1 MTRGALLHFEST
13 KIQTPKHDWSDLHD
27 SKQSHY
33 TKRFKL
39 YPRCDQKPIQYFQKT
54 KKQITEKK
62 KKEESLSDR
71 YICRHRALGG
81 RASPCRRGGRLW
93 LWRRKTAPAPRHR
106 NRNRSLRWPEFSPV
120 PVTPLDRS
128 IGYRSGTFQS
138 PSHFRSDTHH
148 RRRRRSRSMDMYGRD
163 SAPGGAR
170 PDPDTGLE
178 GRSSVYSS
186 LAPFPPLCFPGLS
199 GVWVLGL
206 GLRWELGWWKFRFA
220 RFLFCA
226 DRVHVEVGLWRWRR
240 CALPGE
246 ARRAGLCLLHAYRN
260 VQLRGEVPLQSSP
273 WSWISKGFVKLW
285 FGLGLA
291 GITLPFGFV
300 LYVLVMYVVL
310 LLPLISW
317 WFW

>member
-1 MTRGALLHFEST
+1 MVEWDVMVLNDLLRGQIINTAFCIFLWLLY
-13 KIQTPKHDWSDLHD
+13 K
-27 SKQSHY
+27 
-33 TKRFKL
+33 TKRTHERIGDRVLKAG
-39 YPRCDQKPIQYFQKT
+39 PRASRAERER
-54 KKQITEKK
+54 TEKGAQRK
-62 KKEESLSDR
+62 SSRRSRNNSDR
-71 YICRHRALGG
+71 H
-81 RASPCRRGGRLW
+81 
-93 LWRRKTAPAPRHR
+93 
-106 NRNRSLRWPEFSPV
+106 RNRSLRRPEFSPV

-128 IGYRSGTFQS
+128 IGYRFGTFQS
-138 PSHFRSDTHH
+138 PSHFRSDTRH

-163 SAPGGAR
+163 PAPGGAR

-186 LAPFPPLCFPGLS
+186 LAPFSPLCFPGLS

-206 GLRWELGWWKFRFA
+206 GLRWELGWWKFPFA

-273 WSWISKGFVKLW
+273 WSWISKGFIKLW

-291 GITLPFGFV
+291 GITLPSGFV

-310 LLPLISW
+310 LLPLIS
-317 WFW
+317 